1 MCILNKSIFN
11 KSYVIKKKT
20 LEKALDFIS
29 NIDFDDSEQ
38 LMIFN
43 KVKNI
48 ISSLKDPEIS
58 KKIEE
63 LNELSSDLPFKE
75 LLIQILEKLNIEQL
89 NSIFKLLINNEE
101 LIDYLQ
107 DILLEKII

>member
-11 KSYVIKKKT
+11 KRYVIKKKT

-58 KKIEE
+58 KKIDE

>member
-1 MCILNKSIFN
+1 MLL
-11 KSYVIKKKT
+11 KKKT

-43 KVKNI
+43 RVKNI

-75 LLIQILEKLNIEQL
+75 LFIQILEKLNIEQL

>member
-1 MCILNKSIFN
+1 MLL
-11 KSYVIKKKT
+11 KKKT

-43 KVKNI
+43 RVKNI

-58 KKIEE
+58 KKIDE

>member
-1 MCILNKSIFN
+1 MLL
-11 KSYVIKKKT
+11 KKKT

-58 KKIEE
+58 KKINE

>member
-1 MCILNKSIFN
+1 MLL
-11 KSYVIKKKT
+11 KKKT

-43 KVKNI
+43 RVKNI

-63 LNELSSDLPFKE
+63 LNELSLDLPFKE

>member
-1 MCILNKSIFN
+1 
-11 KSYVIKKKT
+11 
-20 LEKALDFIS
+20 
-29 NIDFDDSEQ
+29 
-38 LMIFN
+38 MIFN

>member
-1 MCILNKSIFN
+1 MLL
-11 KSYVIKKKT
+11 KKKT
-20 LEKALDFIS
+20 LEKAIDFIS

-43 KVKNI
+43 RVKNI

>member
-1 MCILNKSIFN
+1 MLL
-11 KSYVIKKKT
+11 KKKT

-58 KKIEE
+58 KKIDE

>member
-1 MCILNKSIFN
+1 MLL
-11 KSYVIKKKT
+11 KKNT
-20 LEKALDFIS
+20 LEKAIDFIS

-63 LNELSSDLPFKE
+63 LYELSSDLPFKE

>member
-1 MCILNKSIFN
+1 MLL
-11 KSYVIKKKT
+11 KKKT

>member
-1 MCILNKSIFN
+1 MLL
-11 KSYVIKKKT
+11 KKKT
-20 LEKALDFIS
+20 LEKAVDFIS

-43 KVKNI
+43 RVKNI

-58 KKIEE
+58 KKIGE
-63 LNELSSDLPFKE
+63 LNKLSSDLPFKE
-75 LLIQILEKLNIEQL
+75 LFKQILEKLNIEQL
-89 NSIFKLLINNEE
+89 NSILKLFINNEE

-107 DILLEKII
+107 DILLEKILFLISHRKKF